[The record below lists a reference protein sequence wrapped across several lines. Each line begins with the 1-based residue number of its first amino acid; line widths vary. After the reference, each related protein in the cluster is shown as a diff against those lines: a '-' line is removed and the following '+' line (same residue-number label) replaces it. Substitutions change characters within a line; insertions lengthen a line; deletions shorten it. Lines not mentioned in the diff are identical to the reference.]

1 MNNFEERKK
10 RENNYTLYIY
20 VRAKSTKKENKKDVY
35 KRQAPL
41 PMISHPKAS
50 VEYLCPIIIHAKLLD

>member
-20 VRAKSTKKENKKDVY
+20 AREKSTKKENKNI
-35 KRQAPL
+35 L
-41 PMISHPKAS
+41 
-50 VEYLCPIIIHAKLLD
+50 

>member
-20 VRAKSTKKENKKDVY
+20 VLAKSTKKETKNI
-35 KRQAPL
+35 L
-41 PMISHPKAS
+41 
-50 VEYLCPIIIHAKLLD
+50 

>member
-20 VRAKSTKKENKKDVY
+20 VIYIRAREEHEE
-35 KRQAPL
+35 R
-41 PMISHPKAS
+41 
-50 VEYLCPIIIHAKLLD
+50 E

>member
-20 VRAKSTKKENKKDVY
+20 VRAKAASY
-35 KRQAPL
+35 FHYL
-41 PMISHPKAS
+41 LSKAMR
-50 VEYLCPIIIHAKLLD
+50 IIIHIFGI

>member
-20 VRAKSTKKENKKDVY
+20 IRAREEHEE
-35 KRQAPL
+35 R
-41 PMISHPKAS
+41 
-50 VEYLCPIIIHAKLLD
+50 E